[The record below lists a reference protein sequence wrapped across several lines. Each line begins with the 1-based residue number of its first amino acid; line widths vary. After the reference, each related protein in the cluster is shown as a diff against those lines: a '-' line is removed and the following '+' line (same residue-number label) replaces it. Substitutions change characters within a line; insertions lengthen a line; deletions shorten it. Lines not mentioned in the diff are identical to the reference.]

1 MFIIPALGSL
11 KQKNSEF
18 EANQGFIA
26 RTCLKKKAKIKTK
39 RILFI
44 HESR

>member
-26 RTCLKKKAKIKTK
+26 RTCLKKKQKEYF
-39 RILFI
+39 LFMKADKNSI
-44 HESR
+44 